1 MRNRSPIERW
11 RQTGT
16 PSLVPEAGRPVGFP
30 CSVRRGRD
38 KTRPSLPAHSL
49 RGSPHISRR
58 MAVTAALHS
67 PSPALCTLTCAPTH
81 LPPRPSACTILA
93 YTRLCAHM
101 FTDAGCAFSGAQ
113 VQRYGYGHRLQ
124 LHRAQK
130 KKLSAGESSG
140 DPAPARDRLPQ
151 VTDQTE
157 RLCTRMAGLL
167 RGLSRGI
174 IYESRLDRCLAR
186 QCALGA
192 NEQA

>member
-11 RQTGT
+11 RQTST
-16 PSLVPEAGRPVGFP
+16 PSLVPEARGPVGFP

-113 VQRYGYGHRLQ
+113 IQRYGYGHRLQ

-130 KKLSAGESSG
+130 NKLSAGESSG
-140 DPAPARDRLPQ
+140 SHHTRRTSGARKVGAATAQPR
-151 VTDQTE
+151 
-157 RLCTRMAGLL
+157 
-167 RGLSRGI
+167 RGH
-174 IYESRLDRCLAR
+174 A
-186 QCALGA
+186 
-192 NEQA
+192 

>member
-1 MRNRSPIERW
+1 MRHHSHTERW

-49 RGSPHISRR
+49 RGSPHTSRR

-81 LPPRPSACTILA
+81 LPPRPLA
-93 YTRLCAHM
+93 YTFLAYIRLRANI
-101 FTDAGCAFSGAQ
+101 FTDVGCAFSSAQ
-113 VQRYGYGHRLQ
+113 VLLYRYGHRLQ

-130 KKLSAGESSG
+130 NKLSAGESSG
-140 DPAPARDRLPQ
+140 DPAPARDCLPQ
-151 VTDQTE
+151 PADQPE
-157 RLCTRMAGLL
+157 RFRTRVAGKLRGLL
-167 RGLSRGI
+167 RDRGFDG
-174 IYESRLDRCLAR
+174 RLEHRLR
-186 QCALGA
+186 RLRALGA
-192 NEQA
+192 HDQA

>member
-11 RQTGT
+11 RQTST
-16 PSLVPEAGRPVGFP
+16 PSLVPEARGPVGFP

-140 DPAPARDRLPQ
+140 DPAPARDCLPQ
-151 VTDQTE
+151 PADQPE
-157 RLCTRMAGLL
+157 RFRTRVAGKL
-167 RGLSRGI
+167 RGLPRDHGFNG
-174 IYESRLDRCLAR
+174 RLEHRLR
-186 QCALGA
+186 RLRALGA
-192 NEQA
+192 HDQA

>member
-58 MAVTAALHS
+58 MAVTAALHL

-130 KKLSAGESSG
+130 NKLSAGESSG
-140 DPAPARDRLPQ
+140 DPAPARDCLPQ
-151 VTDQTE
+151 PADQPE
-157 RLCTRMAGLL
+157 RFRTRVAGKL
-167 RGLSRGI
+167 RGLPRDHGFDG
-174 IYESRLDRCLAR
+174 RLEHRLR
-186 QCALGA
+186 RLRALGA
-192 NEQA
+192 HDQA

>member
-1 MRNRSPIERW
+1 MRNRSHTERW

-16 PSLVPEAGRPVGFP
+16 PSLVPEARGPVRLP

-58 MAVTAALHS
+58 MAVTAALHL

-151 VTDQTE
+151 TADQTE
-157 RLCTRMAGLL
+157 RFRTRVAGKL
-167 RGLSRGI
+167 RGLPRDNGFDV
-174 IYESRLDRCLAR
+174 RLEHRLR
-186 QCALGA
+186 RLRALGA
-192 NEQA
+192 HDQA